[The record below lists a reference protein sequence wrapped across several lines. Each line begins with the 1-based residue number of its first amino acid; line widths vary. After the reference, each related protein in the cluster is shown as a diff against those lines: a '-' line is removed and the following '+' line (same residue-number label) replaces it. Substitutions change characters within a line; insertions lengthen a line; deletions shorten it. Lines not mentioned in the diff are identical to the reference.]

1 MKNALLSTCFLVL
14 TLPVLAQTTS
24 LAASMESPK
33 IAATTTPSVN
43 PDEEAI
49 KKVAI
54 AETDA
59 YVKRDF
65 KTWAACYIDA
75 PTTSMILTPNGNPGS
90 MMFSSDFSKVSKGM
104 KGWMDTSPQSEMQV
118 ISRDGWMSRV
128 NGNMAWIN
136 YDQMNLMVK
145 TGAKIK
151 SKELKVL
158 EKMDGQWKI
167 STSSTTWDFAHTE
180 YSSPNLE
187 EEAIKKALDNETLT
201 FQTNPQETFSKHW
214 VLDNRTFMMGTWN
227 NGKFTHYDLA
237 QLKETAKG
245 LKPSDSKTVKANHKI
260 AIKGNTASVDYD
272 QVSTNSEGSKV
283 YRHNLS
289 ILEKVNGE
297 WKILGSCIF
306 KTDEMPDEKTEI
318 ASKSVPN
325 PMSPSDIAAR
335 NKATFIKVNAL
346 YNDRKFDEALKFY
359 APNFVRN
366 SDKKEE
372 GHAGVKARW
381 EATSKMWPDHKGNIE
396 SIVAEGDWV
405 MVRGRATA
413 THTEVV
419 MGVKPTSKKM
429 EVAFWEAIRFDKDGM
444 AVENWTMLDN
454 FAMMQQ
460 LGLIPTGK

>member
-1 MKNALLSTCFLVL
+1 MKNALLCICFLVL
-14 TLPVLAQTTS
+14 TLPILAQTTS
-24 LAASMESPK
+24 LAASMETK
-33 IAATTTPSVN
+33 KAAATMTPSVN

-49 KKVAI
+49 KKIVI

-104 KGWMDTSPQSEMQV
+104 KGWMDASPQSEMQV
-118 ISRDGWMSRV
+118 ISRDGWISRV

-180 YSSPNLE
+180 YGSPNLE
-187 EEAIKKALDNETLT
+187 EEAIKKVIEGENAAFNAGDTEKARSFFHFQPYNRGMLTLLDGFTLYKAGED
-201 FQTNPQETFSKHW
+201 F
-214 VLDNRTFMMGTWN
+214 DNFY
-227 NGKFTHYDLA
+227 KD
-237 QLKETAKG
+237 
-245 LKPSDSKTVKANHKI
+245 LKPNNIVATHTNYTIKI
-260 AIKGNTASVDYD
+260 TGNTAWE
-272 QVSTNSEGSKV
+272 TNLQTQMNKDDNKV
-283 YRHNLS
+283 ILTSHQMRC
-289 ILEKVNGE
+289 LEKINGT
-297 WKILGSCIF
+297 WKMVTLSGHHMKPQSS
-306 KTDEMPDEKTEI
+306 T
-318 ASKSVPN
+318 ASA
-325 PMSPSDIAAR
+325 SDIAAR
-335 NKATFIKVNAL
+335 NKATFIKVNAF
-346 YNDRKFDEALKFY
+346 YNERKYDEALKYY

-381 EATSKMWPDHKGNIE
+381 EATAKMWPDHKGNIE

-405 MVRGRATA
+405 MVRGKATA

-419 MGVKPTSKKM
+419 MGVKPTNKKM

-444 AVENWTMLDN
+444 AVENWTTLDN

-460 LGLIPTGK
+460 LGLISIGK